1 MRLIQSGLFQRF
13 VLAMLVLALLP
24 SVFMGWQ
31 LVRISKEG
39 IQISV
44 LELHTKLADKT
55 AGSISNYIRTTD
67 DKIRF
72 TVLAL
77 KRPGLG
83 WETRE
88 KLLRSLIESDS
99 DIQEASVLTSRGGE
113 IMKVYN
119 PKLVQIEENQDHSQN
134 PGYIEFAKT
143 RSRTL
148 WMNARRGEVPRL
160 EVFYPLSDVSDIRV
174 SIVLNRLHQEVA
186 NERIGG
192 TGYAMLVGSGGVPL
206 IYPAERLTE
215 SELGALI
222 ERPIVLSALVA
233 QSVGSSEYEDEKG
246 RAQVGA
252 YAPVP
257 EIEAAIVTQQLES
270 EAYLSANRMRRT
282 AVAVIGL
289 VCIAAILIAFYMAR
303 RLTYPLLTLTE
314 GAEKVAKGEFPD
326 AVAIK
331 TGDELQEF
339 ADTFNRMI
347 AQLRKYAEMQ
357 VDRRILEQ
365 QKTEAIMFSIG
376 DGILMTDNDGVI
388 QLANRKTLEIL
399 QKADEDLEGKPL
411 ADAISDETDIGKTIL
426 DVVAHP
432 EEKVVKEVDL
442 STDERRL
449 FVRVSSRL
457 LVSPE
462 KKKVLGVVTA
472 IHDVTLEKELDKMK
486 EEFLHSITHDLR
498 NPLGSIVGFLEFLRK
513 GVVGVL
519 NPQQKGMVESML
531 KSANRLMMMVNNIL
545 DVAKM
550 DSHQLEVNLKD
561 VSLSG
566 LASHSI
572 EILGSLAQRRGITMD
587 LDAEEEYMVSCDG
600 NQIERAIT
608 NLLGNA
614 IKFAPD
620 DGQVTVHVEDKGNVL
635 EVCVEDDGPGIPPS
649 HIDKIFGKFE
659 QVPGQKRGGTG
670 LGLTITKRFVE
681 AHHGRIWV
689 ESVLG
694 EGARFYFTIPKGL
707 ELNEDAEVVIGATQ
721 SEGAERVERDEA

>member
-1 MRLIQSGLFQRF
+1 
-13 VLAMLVLALLP
+13 MLVLALLP

-31 LVRISKEG
+31 LVRISKSG
-39 IQISV
+39 IQDSV

-55 AGSISNYIRTTD
+55 AGSISNYIRMTD

-72 TVLAL
+72 TVLTL

-83 WETRE
+83 WETKE
-88 KLLRSLIESDS
+88 KLLRSLIDSDT
-99 DIQEASVLTSRGGE
+99 DIQEASVLTSKGGE
-113 IMKVYN
+113 ILKVYN
-119 PKLVQIEENQDHSQN
+119 PKWVQIEENQDHAQN
-134 PGYIEFAKT
+134 PGYVEFSKT
-143 RSRTL
+143 HTRTL
-148 WMNARRGEVPRL
+148 WITGRKTEAPRL
-160 EVFYPLSDVSDIRV
+160 EIYYPLSEVSDIRV
-174 SIVLNRLHQEVA
+174 AIVLNRMHQEITG
-186 NERIGG
+186 ERVGG
-192 TGYAMLVGSGGVPL
+192 SGYGMLVGSGGIGL
-206 IYPAERLTE
+206 SYPADRLSE
-215 SELGALI
+215 SALGSLI
-222 ERPIVLSALVA
+222 ERPIVLAALAA
-233 QSVGSSEYEDEKG
+233 QSVGSSEYVDDEG

-257 EIEAAIVTQQLES
+257 EIEAAIIIQQPKD
-270 EAYLSANRMRRT
+270 EAYLSADKMRRT
-282 AVAVIGL
+282 AVAIIVL
-289 VCIAAILIAFYMAR
+289 VCVAAILIALMLAR
-303 RLTYPLLTLTE
+303 RLTQPLLALTQ
-314 GAEKVAKGEFPD
+314 GAEQIAKGEFPED
-326 AVAIK
+326 VGIA

-339 ADTFNRMI
+339 SETFNRMVS
-347 AQLRKYAEMQ
+347 QLRKYAEMQ

-376 DGILMTDNDGVI
+376 DGILMTDNDGFV
-388 QLANRKTLEIL
+388 QLANRKTVEIL
-399 QKADEDLEGKPL
+399 HKSDGEMEGKPITEVVN
-411 ADAISDETDIGKTIL
+411 AETDIGQTIL
-426 DVVAHP
+426 DAVAHP

-550 DSHQLEVNLKD
+550 DSHQLEVNLKE

-572 EILGSLAQRRGITMD
+572 EILGSLAQRRGISME
-587 LDAEEEYMVSCDG
+587 LDAEEEFMVSCDAS
-600 NQIERAIT
+600 QIERAIT
-608 NLLGNA
+608 NLVGNA

-620 DGQVTVHVEDKGNVL
+620 DGHVIVHVKDEGNVL
-635 EVCVEDDGPGIPPS
+635 ELCVEDDGPGIPPT
-649 HIDKIFGKFE
+649 HLDKIFGKFE

-694 EGARFYFTIPKGL
+694 EGARFYFTLAKGL
-707 ELNEDAEVVIGATQ
+707 ELNAENEVVVGSAA
-721 SEGAERVERDEA
+721 GKDA